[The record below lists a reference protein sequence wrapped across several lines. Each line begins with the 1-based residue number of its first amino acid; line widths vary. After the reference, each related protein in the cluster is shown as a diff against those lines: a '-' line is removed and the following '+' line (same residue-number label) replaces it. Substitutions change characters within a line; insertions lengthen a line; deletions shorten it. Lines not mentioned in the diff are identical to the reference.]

1 MTPGS
6 VTIHTLFDVDPVM
19 GKYEKVGAVY
29 A

>member
-6 VTIHTLFDVDPVM
+6 VTFLRLFDIDPVM
-19 GKYEKVGAVY
+19 GKYEEVGVVY